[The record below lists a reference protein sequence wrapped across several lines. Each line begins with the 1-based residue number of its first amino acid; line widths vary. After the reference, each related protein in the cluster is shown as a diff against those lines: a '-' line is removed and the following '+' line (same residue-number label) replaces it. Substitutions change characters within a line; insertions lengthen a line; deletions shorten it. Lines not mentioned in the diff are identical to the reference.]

1 MSKIIQHIRLC
12 AVRVTRTIGLYQLAV
27 RIDTHFR
34 NKRLAKAFH
43 QHGLETLVLASN
55 TLRKAGI
62 TFFPT
67 CGTLL
72 GAYREHNFIPYDCD
86 LDAGVLATE
95 NTPKEIKQL
104 LLSVGFTHTQQ
115 QYLQHSH
122 TVIEDRF
129 VYLGVQLDIFYYFE
143 LSDKYYCYFTRKH
156 ESKDWRE
163 ANRTD
168 GFPAHRSYMPKC
180 AFEERDFLGQTFLM
194 PTDTAAWLAG
204 MYGEDFMTPLPKW
217 QAGQKKTT
225 TVNEGER
232 VYRK

>member
-1 MSKIIQHIRLC
+1 MSQTMQHIRLC
-12 AVRVTRTIGLYQLAV
+12 AVRLTQAIGLYQLAMK
-27 RIDTHFR
+27 IDTHFR
-34 NKRLAKAFH
+34 NKRLAKAF
-43 QHGLETLVLASN
+43 QKHGLETLVLASK
-55 TLRKAGI
+55 TLRAAGI

-86 LDAGVLATE
+86 LDAGVLASKD
-95 NTPKEIKQL
+95 TPLAVKRL
-104 LLSVGFTHTQQ
+104 LLVAGFEHTQQ
-115 QYLQHSH
+115 LYLQDTHQ
-122 TVIEDRF
+122 VIEDRF
-129 VYLGVQLDIFYYFE
+129 VRLGVQLDIFYYFE
-143 LSDKYYCYFTRKH
+143 LAEQYYCYFARPH

-163 ANRTD
+163 ANRTN

-204 MYGEDFMTPLPKW
+204 MYGADFMTPLPKW

-232 VYRK
+232 IYRK

>member
-1 MSKIIQHIRLC
+1 MSKIMQHIRLC
-12 AVRVTRTIGLYQLAV
+12 AVRITQALGLYQLAV
-27 RIDTHFR
+27 RIDTYFR

-43 QHGLETLVLASN
+43 KHGLETLALASK
-55 TLRKAGI
+55 TLREAGI

-95 NTPKEIKQL
+95 GTAETVKKVML
-104 LLSVGFTHTQQ
+104 AAGFEHTQQ
-115 QYLQHSH
+115 LYLQG
-122 TVIEDRF
+122 TNKVIEDRF
-129 VYLGVQLDIFYYFE
+129 VRLGVQLDIFYYFE
-143 LSDKYYCYFTRKH
+143 LPDAYYCYFTRKH

-180 AFEERDFLGQTFLM
+180 AFEERDFLGKGFLM
-194 PTDTAAWLAG
+194 PVDTAVWLAG